1 MKRKKHIKSAADLLK
16 YPNVPGSEAA
26 EVLAREPGSAV
37 TRALKLWGDDENP
50 FKHLIISESSE
61 ARVWR
66 ETMGILLRNL
76 QPETSGRTVWRGWYF
91 ASARDRKRLWR
102 ELETRAVFVNAR
114 VGMSASRSR
123 RIACRAEFVNKH
135 GALWEIRSPR
145 SARDL
150 APIFRA
156 IGAKFPEQREVVF
169 PKGVKFALIGK
180 PGWKTIRRD
189 GQSREVRHYVVQEK
203 P

>member
-1 MKRKKHIKSAADLLK
+1 MKRKIHIRYAADLLR
-16 YPNVPGSEAA
+16 YSNVPVSVAA
-26 EVLAREPGSAV
+26 KVLAREPGSPV

-66 ETMGILLRNL
+66 ETMGILLKNL

-91 ASARDRKRLWR
+91 ASARNRKRLWR

-156 IGAKFPEQREVVF
+156 IGAKYPEQREVVF
-169 PKGVKFALIGK
+169 PKGVNFALIGK

-189 GQSREVRHYVVQEK
+189 GQSQKVRHYVVQER